1 MEQTNQAVRCYY
13 MISVKGSE
21 SKRSILQCQL
31 FNWRDFCISFEVW
44 LLRQE
49 KVMSHISMNQ
59 SECGNI

>member
-1 MEQTNQAVRCYY
+1 MKQTNQAERCYY

-44 LLRQE
+44 LLR
-49 KVMSHISMNQ
+49 
-59 SECGNI
+59 

>member
-1 MEQTNQAVRCYY
+1 MRVIRAGGYETNHQAVRCYY

-44 LLRQE
+44 LLR
-49 KVMSHISMNQ
+49 
-59 SECGNI
+59 